1 LIFRKKFIP
10 FFLLFLLF
18 NGSFHPQAF
27 AAPSTKC
34 SGGGWYLVSDGVV
47 YKYIDL
53 VGNIQCSGE
62 VVLDSGAIQI
72 GPSSF
77 RGLNKI
83 TRVTLP
89 EGLTSISS
97 YAFAGASS
105 LTTFSI
111 PSSVGS
117 IGAEVFSGTDSLQ
130 SFVVAAGNQNF
141 STFNGA
147 LFNKSQTLLI
157 AYPAA
162 NTQSSFV
169 IPSTVTTISSTAFLG
184 AKNLTSVTI
193 PSSVT
198 SIGSRAFSGASNLT
212 SIVIPASVTSIG
224 SDVLSDTTSLTAIT
238 VENGNQNYTTLE
250 GALFD
255 KNKTLLL
262 GFPVKSSQTSFAL
275 PDSVVRIEGSMFKNA
290 KNLTSITLGKSLE
303 FIGNSAFEGASSLIR
318 ISIPRGVT
326 SIGSQVFY
334 STPALTTIEV
344 DTNNQFYF
352 SMGGILF
359 DKEKENLLS
368 YPSANPAKSFSIP
381 STVTEI
387 AEVAFSSAKNLESIS
402 LEPGNATFLI
412 ENGALLDK
420 EKTKIIFYSRN
431 NTNSTYTVPSTVKE
445 IYRGA
450 FSNAKNLSAFKVE
463 SNNAN
468 FTTIEGVLFEEDGE
482 ILAAYPSGNLSP
494 VYIIPLKVANIKAD
508 AFIFSQL
515 ITLVIN
521 DEADRLQIT
530 DAGISSTIRVITSSQ
545 YADEA
550 KALVELKAK
559 QEAEAKAAAEL
570 KAKQEA
576 EAKAAAELKAKQ
588 DAEAKA
594 AAELKAKQ
602 EAEAKVASTKKTTIT
617 CVKGKLTKKVTAV
630 KPKCPTGFKKK

>member
-1 LIFRKKFIP
+1 LIFRQKFIP
-10 FFLLFLLF
+10 FVLIFLLF
-18 NGSFHPQAF
+18 NSSFLSQAF
-27 AAPSTKC
+27 AEQRIVC
-34 SGGGWYLVSDGVV
+34 SGGGWYRLSDGVV
-47 YKYIDL
+47 LKYIDP
-53 VGNIQCSGE
+53 VGKVQCSGE
-62 VVLDSGAIQI
+62 VVLDSSAIQI

-77 RGLNKI
+77 SGLNKI
-83 TRVTLP
+83 TKVTLP

-97 YAFAGASS
+97 SAFTGASS

-117 IGAEVFSGTDSLQ
+117 IGTEVFSGTDSLQ
-130 SFVVAAGNQNF
+130 SFVVAVGNQNF
-141 STFNGA
+141 SSLNGT

-162 NTQSSFV
+162 NTRTSFI

-198 SIGSRAFSGASNLT
+198 SIGSKAFSGASNLT
-212 SIVIPASVTSIG
+212 SIVFPASVTSIG
-224 SDVLSDTTSLTAIT
+224 SDVLGDTTSLTGIT

-262 GFPVKSSQTSFAL
+262 GFPVKSSQTNFAL
-275 PDSVVRIEGSMFKNA
+275 PDSVVRIEASMFKNA

-318 ISIPRGVT
+318 ISIPRAVT

-352 SMGGILF
+352 SIGGILF

-368 YPSANPAKSFSIP
+368 YPSASPAKSFSIP

-387 AEVAFSSAKNLESIS
+387 EEVAFSSVKNLESIS

-431 NTNSTYTVPSTVKE
+431 NTNSTYTVPSTVSE

-468 FTTIEGVLFEEDGE
+468 FTTIDGVLFEEDGE
-482 ILAAYPSGNLSP
+482 ILVAYPSANLSP
-494 VYIIPLKVANIKAD
+494 VYIIPSKVTNIKAD
-508 AFIFSQL
+508 AFVFSQL

-521 DEADRLQIT
+521 DEADRSKLT
-530 DAGISSTIRVITSSQ
+530 DSGISSTIRVITSSQ

-559 QEAEAKAAAEL
+559 QEAEAKAAVEL
-570 KAKQEA
+570 KIKQEA
-576 EAKAAAELKAKQ
+576 EVKAAAELKI
-588 DAEAKA
+588 
-594 AAELKAKQ
+594 KQ
-602 EAEAKVASTKKTTIT
+602 EAEAAAVKAAASKKTTIN
-617 CVKGKLTKKVTAV
+617 CIKGKTIKKVTAV
-630 KPKCPTGFKKK
+630 KPKCPAGFKKK